1 MAGPEKDGGTI
12 HPPKPPLITPKTTT
26 VSKATFPMSLETR
39 LITNCPISTPDKP
52 STRYY
57 VAATSIK
64 PQKTV
69 PTQPPHHDTTLC
81 NTKNLPAPQHKNQS
95 QKDEKNVL
103 CYTDTPPPT
112 TTTCLPSCPH
122 LVNLSVNGKHNDRT
136 QRTNTPAP
144 RQYRL
149 PKMGT
154 KLNHIPP
161 NTRKSTQLPSNFT
174 PTTNVNPTAQKKMQ
188 IGTRLHD
195 APTINNSN
203 NRKPVDYTPHITSK
217 PANSDKMT
225 HNPQRPTIMTRMP
238 QHLLPISTP
247 RSPLQH
253 QLPNRIPWHAPKL
266 TDRENFALHDHIQ
279 QEPPVQNMPPFA
291 TRLSL
296 APNPQISQINTPPPH
311 VPTTATSHKPPEP
324 TQDIFATLQDVL
336 KNINKQLDQLLSTLV
351 MPAQTSNSTTASVAL
366 SPITTHDPQ
375 STLNYPGPT
384 TTQFHVSTNLYDLLT
399 VLPPTIYAT
408 FPHTKIYTS
417 TSTKPTILQPIYSK
431 KNTHS
436 RHTYTHF
443 HYQYP
448 STHCYIAT
456 RQPHTQDPP
465 WYTKDLQK
473 PP

>member
-1 MAGPEKDGGTI
+1 MRHWCVTCLYSNTDLTIRPGLNSSESSQPTSGRYLSVLISTRIYVGKHLPPPSTMAGPEKDGGTI

-57 VAATSIK
+57 VATSIK

-174 PTTNVNPTAQKKMQ
+174 PITNINPTAQKKMQ

-195 APTINNSN
+195 VPTICC
-203 NRKPVDYTPHITSK
+203 YTF
-217 PANSDKMT
+217 N
-225 HNPQRPTIMTRMP
+225 
-238 QHLLPISTP
+238 
-247 RSPLQH
+247 
-253 QLPNRIPWHAPKL
+253 
-266 TDRENFALHDHIQ
+266 
-279 QEPPVQNMPPFA
+279 V
-291 TRLSL
+291 
-296 APNPQISQINTPPPH
+296 
-311 VPTTATSHKPPEP
+311 
-324 TQDIFATLQDVL
+324 
-336 KNINKQLDQLLSTLV
+336 
-351 MPAQTSNSTTASVAL
+351 
-366 SPITTHDPQ
+366 
-375 STLNYPGPT
+375 
-384 TTQFHVSTNLYDLLT
+384 
-399 VLPPTIYAT
+399 
-408 FPHTKIYTS
+408 
-417 TSTKPTILQPIYSK
+417 
-431 KNTHS
+431 
-436 RHTYTHF
+436 
-443 HYQYP
+443 
-448 STHCYIAT
+448 
-456 RQPHTQDPP
+456 
-465 WYTKDLQK
+465 
-473 PP
+473 